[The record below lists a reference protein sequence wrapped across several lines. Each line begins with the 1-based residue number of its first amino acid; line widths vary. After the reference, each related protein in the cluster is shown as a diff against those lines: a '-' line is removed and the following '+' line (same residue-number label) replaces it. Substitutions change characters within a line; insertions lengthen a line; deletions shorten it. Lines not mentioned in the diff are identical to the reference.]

1 MRFSFHLRL
10 ILAAGFAAIILS
22 AQVPPGGAGV
32 APNRPP
38 VQAEDQPKP
47 AQPAPPP
54 AGQTPA
60 GQTPAGQPPAAPV
73 TQPQTAAP
81 RLTESGAFIMPN
93 ASLTELIELLA
104 KRLKINYIKDPAV
117 QGNVTIYTYGEVKP
131 VDEMQLLE
139 TILRING
146 ATIVKVGD
154 LYRIVPMNRVSQLPL
169 SPVLN
174 ADPKTLP
181 DDERM
186 ILNLVFLKY
195 ATAAEIAKLMQPFLG
210 EGGTVIPYEPANL
223 LMIQDNARSMKRY
236 MELLALF
243 DSDTFAGQRVRLF
256 EVENSRPSDLQ
267 KELESVFKAYALS
280 DKAAAVKFMAV
291 DRINT
296 LIAVAPN
303 PGIFAQ
309 VEEWIKKL
317 DIAVKTSAGAVNT
330 YVYRLKYARAETLA
344 MAIMALYSGNTMA
357 LMALGQM
364 NQMNNMMG
372 GGMGGGMYP
381 GAGGAYGGM
390 NGMYGGGGGMGYPG
404 MGYGGYG
411 QGGYGQGGYG
421 QMPYAAS
428 PPTYSASPLNP
439 AGLNP
444 PGTPGAGQTGTYLGD
459 AAYGGAQLGP
469 KIPHVIPNPFDN
481 TLLIQGTPQEYDQIT
496 NLLRQLDI
504 APRQVLIDAKI
515 YEVDLTGVF
524 SAGVSAFL
532 EKRDSSSGGAAARA
546 LNVATSAGGVTLTT
560 GLLIS
565 QTKELLATI
574 TSNEASTRT
583 RVISAPSIIATDSI
597 AATMNVGT
605 SVPTLT
611 SQAVAGGVQQSGS
624 SLFSNTVS
632 TVSTGVTLNIL
643 ARVNSSGIVTLIIN
657 QDISAPQPPA
667 NGGIQSPSFQNR
679 SFQTQVTVQDGQM
692 VAIGGVI
699 LESDGQTSSG
709 VPLLHRIPL
718 LGAAFGSKSSNKSRT
733 ELVVFITP
741 RVIYDANQM
750 IDATDEIKGNLKR
763 LQKTMR
769 DH

>member
-1 MRFSFHLRL
+1 MRVSFHLRL
-10 ILAAGFAAIILS
+10 ILLRSILAACFAAIVLP
-22 AQVPPGGAGV
+22 AQVRNNGPYV
-32 APNRPP
+32 PP
-38 VQAEDQPKP
+38 VPPKP
-47 AQPAPPP
+47 AQTA
-54 AGQTPA
+54 TPV
-60 GQTPAGQPPAAPV
+60 PQPPAQPPTAAPA

-81 RLTESGAFIMPN
+81 RLTDSGAFIMPN
-93 ASLTELIELLA
+93 ASLPELIELLA

-169 SPVLN
+169 SPVVN

-195 ATAAEIAKLMQPFLG
+195 ATAVEIAKLMTPFLG

-223 LMIQDNARSMKRY
+223 LMVQDNARSMKRY

-267 KELESVFKAYALS
+267 KDLESVFKAYALS
-280 DKAAAVKFMAV
+280 DKATAVKFMAV

-303 PGIFAQ
+303 PGIFTQ

-317 DIAVKTSAGAVNT
+317 DIAVKTSANAVNT

-344 MAIMALYSGNTMA
+344 MAIMALYSGNPMA
-357 LMALGQM
+357 LMALSQM
-364 NQMNNMMG
+364 SMSG

-381 GAGGAYGGM
+381 GGGGGYGGM
-390 NGMYGGGGGMGYPG
+390 NSMYGGGGGMGYGG
-404 MGYGGYG
+404 MGYGQGGYGGYG
-411 QGGYGQGGYG
+411 QGGYGGYGMGGYG
-421 QMPYAAS
+421 QMPYGAVPPAYTAA
-428 PPTYSASPLNP
+428 PVNP
-439 AGLNP
+439 AGATA
-444 PGTPGAGQTGTYLGD
+444 GTSGAGQTGTYLGD
-459 AAYGGAQLGP
+459 AASGGAQGGQ

-481 TLLIQGTPQEYDQIT
+481 TLLIQGTPQEYDQII

-515 YEVDLTGVF
+515 YEIDLTGVF

-532 EKRDSSSGGAAARA
+532 EKRDSSAAGAAGRV
-546 LNVATSAGGVTLTT
+546 LNVATGAGGVALTT

-574 TSNEASTRT
+574 TSNESSTRT
-583 RVISAPSIIATDSI
+583 RVVSAPSIIATDSI
-597 AATMNVGT
+597 PATMNVGT

-611 SQAVAGGVQQSGS
+611 SQAVAGGVQQGGS

-657 QDISAPQPPA
+657 QEVSAPQPPSV
-667 NGGIQSPSFQNR
+667 GGIQSPSFQNR

-699 LESDGQTSSG
+699 LESDGQTSAG

-718 LGAAFGSKSSNKSRT
+718 LGAAFGAKSSNKSRT

-741 RVIYDANQM
+741 RVIYDSNQM